1 MKNKINI
8 NNVNFEFANYVN
20 KNKFKCLNRI
30 CNKLNKTQK
39 KEYIT
44 TCSQRRDLNINNDF
58 NEICQDN
65 DNDVNKILNYITND
79 DILIILDTEFQ
90 TFDINNK
97 KKDYVRELAML
108 VFVKHSSYNKTLN
121 PSVNVKWTHLIDIF
135 VNFELLNNKSSEF
148 DLKNMN
154 CITSDY
160 ASVTLENKEKIHKLF
175 HQLPN
180 IRNDFKIISEFDNII
195 DKFINDDLID
205 FSEFDKL
212 NKDFKKIKKD
222 YKNNKF
228 NSCKNL
234 ANSLDIF
241 EEILNIYKNDEFV
254 KNRSLNDSYSE
265 NEFLKDLNKL
275 FNQDVTV
282 IVKGDSDIV
291 SLKNSNSYYNNSH
304 FGIRHIIDIARQNN
318 YYHSLNLGSAQLEHT
333 YMFLRYGLNPSGKQ
347 IKKEFFNPASDNS
360 SLNDKITNQVSDFLD
375 LTFPGKFKSNNFN
388 FHNPLDDCIAT
399 FCIIIMLTTNTH
411 IGVLSNMIETFD
423 PKKYLEIDFSYLG
436 KYLKNLV
443 NLTESEEQSI
453 DDKSDSSELILN
465 F

>member
-20 KNKFKCLNRI
+20 KEKFISLNKI

-44 TCSQRRDLNINNDF
+44 TCSQRKDLNINNDF
-58 NEICQDN
+58 NEICQESDN
-65 DNDVNKILNYITND
+65 QVNKILNYITND

-90 TFDINNK
+90 TFEINNK
-97 KKDYVRELAML
+97 KKDYVRELAMI
-108 VFVKHSSYNKTLN
+108 VFVKHSSYNKTLQ

-135 VNFELLNNKSSEF
+135 VNFELLNDKSSEF
-148 DLKNMN
+148 NLKNMN
-154 CITSDY
+154 CITNDY
-160 ASVTLENKEKIHKLF
+160 ASVTPENKEKIHKLF
-175 HQLPN
+175 HQIPD
-180 IRNDFKIISEFDNII
+180 IRNNFKIISEFDNII
-195 DKFINDDLID
+195 EKFINDDLID
-205 FSEFDKL
+205 FSKFDKL
-212 NKDFKKIKKD
+212 NKDFKKIKKH
-222 YKNNKF
+222 YKNKKF
-228 NSCKNL
+228 NKCDKL
-234 ANSLDIF
+234 DYSLDTF

-254 KNRSLNDSYSE
+254 KNRLFYDSYSE
-265 NEFLKDLNKL
+265 NEFLEDLNKL

-282 IVKGDSDIV
+282 IVKGDSDLV
-291 SLKNSNSYYNNSH
+291 ALKNSNNYYNNSH
-304 FGIRHIIDIARQNN
+304 FGIRHVIDIARQNN
-318 YYHSLNLGSAQLEHT
+318 YYHSINLGSAQLEHT
-333 YMFLRYGLNPSGKQ
+333 YMFLRYGLNPQGKQ
-347 IKKEFFNPASDNS
+347 IKKEFFNPMSDNS

-399 FCIIIMLTTNTH
+399 FCIIIMLTANTH

-423 PKKYLEIDFSYLG
+423 PKKYLKMNFSHLG

-443 NLTESEEQSI
+443 NLTDSEKES
-453 DDKSDSSELILN
+453 DDGSDSSELIFN